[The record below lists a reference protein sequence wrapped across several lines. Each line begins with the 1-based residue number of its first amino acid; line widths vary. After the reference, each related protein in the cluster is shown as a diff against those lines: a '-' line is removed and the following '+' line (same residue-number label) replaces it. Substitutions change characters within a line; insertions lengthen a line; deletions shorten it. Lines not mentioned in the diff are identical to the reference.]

1 MEIFADLF
9 QLLGEQVIAFQERM
23 PRNPHEEELYRKNFI
38 LMRKILFLVMLAA
51 SVGLPS
57 FFVFTFSASGYL
69 SSFYLL
75 LSISL
80 IFLTAI
86 ISLIIYPK
94 INFLVEKYITEPIL
108 NESLYFEDEVKR
120 ELGLE
125 VFLLALSAIPFT
137 HLLFCPL
144 VIGRAMDILEMTDI
158 ARIKIRKIAANLAGY
173 SVLLFML
180 NSLVISIV
188 LIVLGDTRG

>member
-1 MEIFADLF
+1 MTGVQTCA
-9 QLLGEQVIAFQERM
+9 
-23 PRNPHEEELYRKNFI
+23 
-38 LMRKILFLVMLAA
+38 
-51 SVGLPS
+51 LPIC
-57 FFVFTFSASGYL
+57 FPVTIPSGYL

-80 IFLTAI
+80 IFLTTI

-94 INFLVEKYITEPIL
+94 INFLVEQYITEPIL
-108 NESLYFEDEVKR
+108 NESLYFEDEIKR

-125 VFLLALSAIPFT
+125 VFLLVLSAIPFT

-158 ARIKIRKIAANLAGY
+158 ARIKIRKLAANLAGY

-180 NSLVISIV
+180 NSLVISMV

>member
-1 MEIFADLF
+1 MEILAEFLRM
-9 QLLGEQVIAFQERM
+9 LGEQTIELQSRM

-38 LMRKILFLVMLAA
+38 LMRKFLFFVMLAA
-51 SVGLPS
+51 SVALPAYI
-57 FFVFTFSASGYL
+57 VFIFATDGYL
-69 SSFYLL
+69 SSFYLV

-80 IFLTAI
+80 IFLTTI

-94 INFLVEKYITEPIL
+94 INFLVEQYITKPIL
-108 NESLYFEDEVKR
+108 NESLYFEDEIKR

-125 VFLLALSAIPFT
+125 VFLLVLSAIPFT

-158 ARIKIRKIAANLAGY
+158 ARIKIRKLAANLAGY
-173 SVLLFML
+173 SVLLFMV
-180 NSLVISIV
+180 NSLVISMV

>member
-1 MEIFADLF
+1 MEILAEFLRM
-9 QLLGEQVIAFQERM
+9 LGEQTIELQSRV

-38 LMRKILFLVMLAA
+38 LMRKILFFVMLAA
-51 SVGLPS
+51 SVALPAY
-57 FFVFTFSASGYL
+57 FVFSFSANGYL

-75 LSISL
+75 LSAFL

-94 INFLVEKYITEPIL
+94 INFLVGQYITESIL
-108 NESLYFEDEVKR
+108 NESLYFEDEIKR

-144 VIGRAMDILEMTDI
+144 VIGRAIDILEMTDI
-158 ARIKIRKIAANLAGY
+158 ARIKIRKIATNLAGY
-173 SVLLFML
+173 SVLLFTA
-180 NSLVISIV
+180 NSLVISII